1 MINKKS
7 IWFLTLFSL
16 ILVLSVY
23 YVTMPSELL
32 LTNRQYAFS
41 RNYNGTTVVV
51 TVNND
56 DSDYTMTVRRRKF
69 RNTNHRDSG
78 KQSFSRIACRS
89 RGTNDQRYGGIKKC
103 NKWY

>member
-32 LTNRQYAFS
+32 LTNNSSYVGKTEENTETTESTSEDTKKIAS
-41 RNYNGTTVVV
+41 LTVAGTSYDIEKYEKD
-51 TVNND
+51 N
-56 DSDYTMTVRRRKF
+56 
-69 RNTNHRDSG
+69 
-78 KQSFSRIACRS
+78 
-89 RGTNDQRYGGIKKC
+89 
-103 NKWY
+103 